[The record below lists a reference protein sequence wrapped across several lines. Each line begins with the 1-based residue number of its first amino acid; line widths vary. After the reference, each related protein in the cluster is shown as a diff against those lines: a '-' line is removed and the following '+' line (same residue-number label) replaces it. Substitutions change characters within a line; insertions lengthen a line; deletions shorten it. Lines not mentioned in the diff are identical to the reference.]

1 MKARRKARRL
11 ALQILYEMD
20 CSGHAMESTFA
31 YPSGDLNQEN
41 GYNDF
46 ALQLV
51 AGAWEHRVWLDQV
64 IHRHAPEWPLTQMPY
79 IDRNILRIAIWEFG
93 VYGDTPLKV
102 AINEAVELA
111 KRYGSESSYRF
122 VNGVLGAL
130 AAKENDVRQMLL
142 SKINI
147 GSLKS

>member
-51 AGAWEHRVWLDQV
+51 VGAWEHRVWLDQV

>member
-31 YPSGDLNQEN
+31 YPSGNLNQEN

>member
-31 YPSGDLNQEN
+31 YLSGDLNQEN
-41 GYNDF
+41 SYNDF
-46 ALQLV
+46 ALQLIV
-51 AGAWEHRVWLDQV
+51 GTWEHRALLDQV
-64 IHRHAPEWPLTQMPY
+64 IHRHAPEWPLTQMAY

-111 KRYGSESSYRF
+111 KQYGSESSYRF

-130 AAKENDVRQMLL
+130 DAKENDVRQMLL
-142 SKINI
+142 AKINT
-147 GSLKS
+147 GPLKS

>member
-51 AGAWEHRVWLDQV
+51 AGAWEHRAWLDQV

>member
-111 KRYGSESSYRF
+111 KQYGTESSYRF

>member
-1 MKARRKARRL
+1 MKPRRKARRL

-31 YPSGDLNQEN
+31 YVSGDIDLEN
-41 GYNDF
+41 DLKDF
-46 ALQLV
+46 TLQLV
-51 AGAWEHRVWLDQV
+51 RGAWEHRAWLDQV

-93 VYGDTPLKV
+93 IYGHTPLKV

-147 GSLKS
+147 GAIKA

>member
-31 YPSGDLNQEN
+31 YLSGDLNQEN
-41 GYNDF
+41 SYNDF
-46 ALQLV
+46 ALQLIV
-51 AGAWEHRVWLDQV
+51 GTWEHRTWLDQV
-64 IHRHAPEWPLTQMPY
+64 IHRHAPEWPLTQMAY

-111 KRYGSESSYRF
+111 KQYGSESSYRF

-142 SKINI
+142 SKINT

>member
-11 ALQILYEMD
+11 ALQIMYEMD
-20 CSGHAMESTFA
+20 CSGHSMEATFV
-31 YPSGDLNQEN
+31 YVRGYIHQEQTSK
-41 GYNDF
+41 DF
-46 ALQLV
+46 ALELV
-51 AGAWEHRVWLDQV
+51 RGAWRHRAWLDQV
-64 IHRHAPEWPLTQMPY
+64 IHRHAQEWPLTQMPY

-93 VYGDTPLKV
+93 VYGHTPLKV

-142 SKINI
+142 SKIDI
-147 GSLKS
+147 GTLEA